1 MENKL
6 TAIQTLAIMIEDR
19 IGVSTM
25 ADQSKEAIIGYQ
37 MALVGIKLELKKL
50 LELEKEQMIKFAL
63 HLHNVDMSKT
73 GTDIL
78 TDEAEQYYNET
89 YGKE

>member
-50 LELEKEQMIKFAL
+50 LELEKNQLKDTYLAGWDAL
-63 HLHNVDMSKT
+63 ANGKHQYSED
-73 GTDIL
+73 
-78 TDEAEQYYNET
+78 YYNET

>member
-6 TAIQTLAIMIEDR
+6 TAIQALAIMIEDR

-50 LELEKEQMIKFAL
+50 LELEKEQIENAYRFPNTLVNMTSE
-63 HLHNVDMSKT
+63 D
-73 GTDIL
+73 
-78 TDEAEQYYNET
+78 YYNKT